1 MAVLM
6 KMGRVDMNV
15 GWRME
20 NWMEWNDV
28 MKKKKWS
35 RMEEPLFKYT
45 SRAD

>member
-6 KMGRVDMNV
+6 KMGRVDMDV

-20 NWMEWNDV
+20 WNDV
-28 MKKKKWS
+28 VKKKKWS
-35 RMEEPLFKYT
+35 RTEEELFKYT